1 MFFLCGQDGPVKHPA
16 LRYFTDLTA
25 ENRPDFRHGG
35 MRQIRTDSAVRK
47 IPPLLQAKA
56 SVPTGPET

>member
-25 ENRPDFRHGG
+25 ENRPDFKTRRHAADQNG
-35 MRQIRTDSAVRK
+35 
-47 IPPLLQAKA
+47 
-56 SVPTGPET
+56 